1 MPGDSGIVSL
11 SLPRSRITLSHVDK
25 RGLSERGEV
34 CSECECCLDFFFFG
48 LGKERENAR
57 LIIVKAL
64 YGARLDLVFVRGTK
78 GSVLLER
85 LVGFFRPEWKV

>member
-1 MPGDSGIVSL
+1 MLFRFFLLRFG
-11 SLPRSRITLSHVDK
+11 K
-25 RGLSERGEV
+25 R
-34 CSECECCLDFFFFG
+34 
-48 LGKERENAR
+48 ERENAR

-85 LVGFFRPEWKV
+85 LVGFFRAEWKV